1 MVPHLERL
9 SGASVGL
16 ALLKLCAQVR
26 YLRLPPLP
34 MHQKTAHQQV
44 RFINGRGW
52 QGQDCTFML
61 CSCSE
66 SPADSPR
73 RSSTS
78 FVSSVKR

>member
-1 MVPHLERL
+1 
-9 SGASVGL
+9 
-16 ALLKLCAQVR
+16 
-26 YLRLPPLP
+26 